1 MAKNKA
7 AAKATTAA
15 PAATSKRS
23 GYKRKTNRRVDVL
36 AAQLARVARKALKKA
51 QYDKTSTISK

>member
-23 GYKRKTNRRVDVL
+23 GYKRKTNRRVNVL
-36 AAQLARVARKALKKA
+36 DAQRKALNKA